1 MTHADRS
8 PAQSPPTLFHAGVI
22 ENRRVSTTMRRMT
35 LAVPEDWGPPRPGQ
49 FVSLTLDRPWDDA
62 GAGVIDGP
70 LLRRPFS
77 VSDFRR
83 EGASRRIEILFA
95 EAGHVTGRL
104 AVVPSGTEIDLLGP
118 LGTAFPSDGIA
129 DPVLVAGGRGVAPF
143 VYYARER
150 LRRGLAFTLLY
161 GARTG
166 AELIA
171 LPDLPAD
178 RVHLASEDGA
188 RGMRGTACSLLEA
201 RGTAHD
207 GPVLSCG
214 PHGMLQAVVAWA
226 RARGRHCWVSVESV
240 FGCGIGL
247 CGGCAVPAREGG
259 YHWACRDGPVIDAEE
274 LDWKRWTSDSTCA

>member
-1 MTHADRS
+1 MTQAERS
-8 PAQSPPTLFHAGVI
+8 RLPAPPALFRAGVI
-22 ENRRVSTTMRRMT
+22 ENRCVSTAMRRLT
-35 LAVPEDWGPPRPGQ
+35 LAVPDDWGPPLPGQ

-62 GAGVIDGP
+62 GPGRVDGP

-83 EGASRRIEILFA
+83 EGASCRLEILYA
-95 EAGHVTGRL
+95 EAGHVTSRL
-104 AVVPSGTEIDLLGP
+104 AAVPSGTEIDLLGP

-143 VYYARER
+143 VFYARER
-150 LRRGLAFTLLY
+150 RRRGRAFTFLY

-178 RVHLASEDGA
+178 RLHLASEDGE
-188 RGMRGTACSLLEA
+188 RGMRGTAGALLETLGA
-201 RGTAHD
+201 AHD

-214 PHGMLQAVVAWA
+214 PHGMLHAVAAWT
-226 RARGRHCWVSVESV
+226 RARGRRCWVSVESI
-240 FGCGIGL
+240 FGCGVGL

-259 YHWACRDGPVIDAEE
+259 YRWACRDGPVIDAEE
-274 LDWKRWTSDSTCA
+274 LDWERWTSDSTCA